1 MKPVHSAGSYHYK
14 EQGYRAIDI
23 GGWGPN
29 RYKREG
35 MTGTDDQTKIIAGI
49 SEWNKMKGVTPIEFI
64 HEGNDPTYHN
74 DHVHIAYE
82 GGGYVGGKYNMKSIE
97 RRASYEGGEQMIS
110 IPIPM
115 PQQQPNVQQPET
127 SIMGPVSAVSS
138 DDPFEF
144 LEFQG

>member
-1 MKPVHSAGSYHYK
+1 
-14 EQGYRAIDI
+14 
-23 GGWGPN
+23 
-29 RYKREG
+29 

-82 GGGYVGGKYNMKSIE
+82 GGGYVGGKYNMKSLQ
-97 RRASYEGGEQMIS
+97 RRASYEGGEQMID

-115 PQQQPNVQQPET
+115 PQQSTTVPQPELVP
-127 SIMGPVSAVSS
+127 SGSGSFSADFK
-138 DDPFEF
+138 DDFEF